1 MENQIETESTVKEPI
16 IGEFKTNRKYTSFVS
31 AASGAKVR
39 FIRDTAFLK
48 GKRLSGMLED
58 VTFKITICDDA
69 TINFEEVGGNT
80 VDREMIARLIDDI
93 DSHPH
98 TGYAQKFVL
107 KGLEFEDAEGSLCY
121 LELEEKK
128 PIDRLKSL
136 FEDKPEISEK
146 GLGFLDDLFGAAE
159 DESEDADEK
168 DEVALN
174 EEEAKI
180 ESPKAKSES
189 QIYMEESFR
198 KMNEEKA
205 NELKKRVAEFE
216 SDILKYTRDIKSAE
230 AKLGEINEKLAVTQT
245 RLESLTPGEESNG
258 YAFFV
263 SEEQKLDAGLDES
276 TKAIADK
283 IADLMKLKKE
293 VLFDYLTGS
302 FYRIR
307 ISKIGEQEK
316 EQEIDPEIIQKIIG
330 IDINGKFS
338 QTAAAELEYRG
349 DLNWHQLVAKM
360 IRNGFEQDEEF
371 DKICGSNSYES
382 KGDAEE

>member
-80 VDREMIARLIDDI
+80 VDREMIIRLIDDI

-146 GLGFLDDLFGAAE
+146 GLGFLDDLFGTAE

-216 SDILKYTRDIKSAE
+216 SDIVKYSRDIKSAE
-230 AKLGEINEKLAVTQT
+230 AKLDEINEKLAVTQS

-258 YAFFV
+258 YVFFV
-263 SEEQKLDAGLDES
+263 SEEQKLEAGLDES
-276 TKAIADK
+276 TKEIADK
-283 IADLMKLKKE
+283 IADIMKLKKD
-293 VLFDYLTGS
+293 VLFEYLTGG
-302 FYRIR
+302 FYKIR
-307 ISKIGEQEK
+307 IAKKGDLESKEIEK
-316 EQEIDPEIIQKIIG
+316 EAVEKIASV
-330 IDINGKFS
+330 DISGKISGGEEGWF
-338 QTAAAELEYRG
+338 EYRG
-349 DLNWHQLVAKM
+349 ELKWHQLVAKM
-360 IRNGFEQDEEF
+360 IRKGFEQDEEF
-371 DKICGSNSYES
+371 DKICGSNSYDS
-382 KGDAEE
+382 KAD